1 MYYYDGSGRPDSTKT
16 HGIDAMIPVY
26 KPRDD
31 IELAL
36 VESLLQAH
44 EIPYFVHNRG
54 FGGLYPGAQI
64 DFYNVRTV
72 MVPDSA
78 VDAARDALA
87 ELVGP
92 DVEAAP
98 VPQAPHVSVWDRI
111 RLVAETFLGGWFVPR
126 R

>member
-1 MYYYDGSGRPDSTKT
+1 
-16 HGIDAMIPVY
+16 MIPVY

-54 FGGLYPGAQI
+54 FGGLYPGPQI

-78 VDAARDALA
+78 VDAARDILA
-87 ELVGP
+87 ELGDP
-92 DVEAAP
+92 EAEAAP
-98 VPQAPHVSVWDRI
+98 EPQAPHVSVWDKLRI
-111 RLVAETFLGGWFVPR
+111 AAETFLGGWFVPR